1 LRLLRLII
9 LAFFLFGSLLDN
21 RCGYGCSRGWG
32 RGSCGCGRSRGSWS
46 CRLGIRIGSILGG
59 LFGTSFSFGGSGCSF
74 CSSLALLGI
83 IVHRSFGGRL
93 VCSGLGGLFGSF
105 SCGCILSLLRFG
117 FGLFLGL
124 LSFFLGFLSSLLAL
138 LHRFFF
144 LSFDLFLCIVCYF
157 LSISA
162 GSSRSLGSID
172 FVCSLFSLLRFSFCG
187 FLFSFLFLGVGLDLF
202 LFKLFGG
209 LGLLSLGFFLGLYL
223 FGFSFDFFL
232 LGLFFSLLGFID
244 SRVNGGY
251 GGNWSTSSGRRNL
264 RKSSGNWGS
273 GNWGSGNWG
282 SGSWSR
288 NDNRSLCF
296 LSFLRS
302 NGLACSA
309 LGSVLFLLIIFISLL
324 RCCGS
329 CLFLGCSGLFLFGR
343 GLDLSLRCSV
353 FILLILF
360 KFGCILS

>member
-1 LRLLRLII
+1 MLRLII

-273 GNWGSGNWG
+273 GNWGSG
-282 SGSWSR
+282 SWSR

-360 KFGCILS
+360 KFGSILS